1 VDVRTRGETVYS
13 AVVVVMVVV
22 MVDIV
27 GCVMGTSSLGAC
39 AQKCSHWMLLS
50 SMHQRECGH
59 VGVQAV

>member
-13 AVVVVMVVV
+13 AVVVVV

-39 AQKCSHWMLLS
+39 AQKCSYWMLLS